1 MKNIRHKISATSLAI
16 SVWLVPYGA
25 LAKSIKQEESVVK
38 FQKFE
43 KLSVEFEQKTYKA
56 VRKKTLRRKGRALFA
71 KPNKFRWIYESPDQE
86 ELVFDGATL
95 WRYFPEEKQASRFAE
110 ASGAVGEIETIVAM
124 VLDPDKL
131 NKRYIVSTQTKAADK
146 GTLELMMKPRKGVK
160 NQIKSI
166 KLSFNPKGLIV
177 SIMMLYQSANSTT
190 VVFSNHKTKFDLA
203 ALKFT
208 PPAGVAV
215 TDVR

>member
-1 MKNIRHKISATSLAI
+1 MKNSGHKIRVISLAL
-16 SVWLVPYGA
+16 SVWLVPYCSF
-25 LAKSIKQEESVVK
+25 AKSLKQEASLVK

-71 KPNKFRWIYESPDQE
+71 KPNKFRWVYESPDQE
-86 ELVFDGATL
+86 ELIFDGGTL

-131 NKRYIVSTQTKAADK
+131 SKRYVVSTQSKTADK
-146 GTLELMMKPRKGVK
+146 GSLEMTMKPRKGFK
-160 NQIKSI
+160 KQIKSI
-166 KLSFNPKGLIV
+166 KLVFNPKGLIV
-177 SIMMLYQSANSTT
+177 SVMMLYESANSTT
-190 VVFSNHKTKFDLA
+190 VAFSSHKTQFDLA